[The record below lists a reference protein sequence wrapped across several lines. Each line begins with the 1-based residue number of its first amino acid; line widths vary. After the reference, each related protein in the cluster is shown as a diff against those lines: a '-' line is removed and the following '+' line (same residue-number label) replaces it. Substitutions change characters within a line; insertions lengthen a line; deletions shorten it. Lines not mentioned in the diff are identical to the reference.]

1 MVANHRLLR
10 LFPFAVLACAAAA
23 GCNTYIEA
31 GPLADA
37 ARAREVREKLK
48 KAVNLIVFANGQAG
62 INIGD
67 FVNKFNTATREMM
80 GDTIP
85 VVITV
90 YEDRSYDFV
99 LKTPPASALLL
110 KAAGKEKGSGKPN
123 TSKAGTVT
131 KKQVQEIAEKKMP
144 DLNAKDLPGAM
155 KTIEGSARSMGIEV
169 K

>member
-1 MVANHRLLR
+1 MAKKVIKKVKVIA
-10 LFPFAVLACAAAA
+10 PA
-23 GCNTYIEA
+23 GKATPA
-31 GPLADA
+31 PPLGPTL
-37 ARAREVREKLK
+37 
-48 KAVNLIVFANGQAG
+48 GQAG

-67 FVNKFNTATREMM
+67 FVNKFNTATKDMM
-80 GDTIP
+80 GDIIP
-85 VVITV
+85 VDITV

-131 KKQVQEIAEKKMP
+131 KAQVKEIAERKMA
-144 DLNAKDLPGAM
+144 DLNAKDIEGAM
-155 KTIEGSARSMGIEV
+155 KIIEGSARSMGIDV